1 MAKVLNG
8 DRGLRGQRLVQWGAS
23 REGKYTTE
31 AKQVIRTHGHITFP
45 VQIHVQ
51 IQGQK
56 RRIERC
62 CEKY

>member
-1 MAKVLNG
+1 MVTMGFVVKDWFDG
-8 DRGLRGQRLVQWGAS
+8 GLVWG
-23 REGKYTTE
+23 GKYTTE

-62 CEKY
+62 CGKY